1 MKKQISHYI
10 QKTHQAFT
18 LLEMLF
24 AVIIF
29 SFALVSLISITGKG
43 VVATITAKNQL
54 TAQYLAEELIEVARN
69 VRDSNYVTGTAEWNT
84 GIVECTESELCGVD
98 YSQKPVLK
106 TGRETLYENNGV
118 FGPADI
124 IGGGGESIFSREL
137 YFKPFGSDSNQGELI
152 STVRWQEKG
161 VERKFELKTYI
172 ADWQTVSATTTP

>member
-29 SFALVSLISITGKG
+29 SFALVSLIGITGKG

-69 VRDSNYVTGTAEWNT
+69 VRDSNYVTGSAWLTNMEQ
-84 GIVECTESELCGVD
+84 CTESNACDVD
-98 YSQKPVLK
+98 YTSSSRPILSTEKGQ
-106 TGRETLYENNGV
+106 LYENEGV
-118 FGPADI
+118 FGSTGNP
-124 IGGGGESIFSREL
+124 SPFSREL
-137 YFKPFGSDSNQGELI
+137 YFESIGTGNQGMLV
-152 STVRWQEKG
+152 STVYWQEKG

-172 ADWQTVSATTTP
+172 ADWQTASSTTP

>member
-1 MKKQISHYI
+1 MKKQTSHYI

-29 SFALVSLISITGKG
+29 SFALVSLIGITGKG

-69 VRDSNYVTGTAEWNT
+69 VRDSNYVTGTAAWDT
-84 GIVECTESELCGVD
+84 GIVECTESEPCGVD
-98 YSQKPVLK
+98 YLGKPTLTK
-106 TGRETLYENNGV
+106 GRETLFENEGV
-118 FGPADI
+118 FGPT
-124 IGGGGESIFSREL
+124 GNPSPFSREL
-137 YFKPFGSDSNQGELI
+137 YFKSIGTGSQGELV
-152 STVRWQEKG
+152 STVYWQEKG

-172 ADWQTVSATTTP
+172 ADWQTASSTTP

>member
-29 SFALVSLISITGKG
+29 SFALVSLIGITGKG

-69 VRDSNYVTGTAEWNT
+69 VRDSNYVTGSAWLD
-84 GIVECTESELCGVD
+84 GIEICTESEPCGVD
-98 YSQKPVLK
+98 YSGKPVLMD
-106 TGRETLYENNGV
+106 GRETLFENEGV
-118 FGPADI
+118 FGSTGNP
-124 IGGGGESIFSREL
+124 SPFSREL